1 MLLGWI
7 AALVMAASIFL
18 IPLGLPGLWIMVA
31 VVGLGTAMGH
41 VAAGVLLLVVAV
53 AAVAEALELLIV
65 RRMSIRYG
73 GSTRAFW
80 GAVLGGF
87 AGLFIGSPIP
97 VIGPV
102 LVGILGSFAG
112 AAAVA
117 VWETRD
123 ARAAARVGWGVV
135 LARVIAA
142 FVKVSAAMVIL
153 VVGGAAWI
161 IVP

>member
-7 AALVMAASIFL
+7 AALVMAAAIFL

-31 VVGLGTAMGH
+31 IVGVGAIMGH
-41 VAAGVLLLVVAV
+41 VGAVVLGVVVAT
-53 AAVAEALELLIV
+53 AAIAEALEFFIV
-65 RRMSIRYG
+65 RSMSLRYG
-73 GSTRAFW
+73 GTTRAFW

-87 AGLFIGSPIP
+87 AGLFVGTPVPI
-97 VIGPV
+97 IGPV
-102 LVGILGSFAG
+102 IMGIVGSFVG

-142 FVKVSAAMVIL
+142 FVKVAAAIVIL
-153 VVGGAAWI
+153 VLGGAAWI
-161 IVP
+161 IGA